1 MLVPALLALSE
12 NELVVVLVHLCD
24 VVPKQI
30 PIVDGCFWS
39 RRLMRLLLILL
50 LELIFESLGS
60 LQWVED
66 RSTD

>member
-12 NELVVVLVHLCD
+12 NELVVVLVHLSD

-30 PIVDGCFWS
+30 SIVDGCLWS